1 SLLGQACL
9 ESNRPDDA
17 ADMFRR
23 VLGVDPQNFVA
34 RVGLGVVADGIG
46 ATEEAIWQL
55 ERALELEPN
64 HPEVRQELLRLR
76 APKGTD
82 ASPQRVKPTRAA
94 LGYTYMR
101 GEWFEQAAEEFRAVL
116 EQEDGARDRFDAQ
129 VALAEALYRAGHPRE
144 AIEVSQTVL
153 EALPNALKPTLILAA
168 LWNETGLEADAN
180 LLFERAQSLDPE
192 NTVAAQLLVGP
203 LPLPPVEATIEEP
216 TEDALYP
223 PDPAVTGHAPDW
235 LRALREPT
243 AAAPAVE
250 APEAE
255 AISKNQEPD
264 WLKSLREPPTAPA
277 EQRPDAPVL
286 SAPVESEPAPLEL
299 PSVEVSQPSDWLS
312 QLRDQPTQTTGAA
325 EVEPERPARPGWLDD
340 EVGTAAGSGEG
351 ETTTSPE
358 TGPVPARLKPDDSG
372 DADKPAIEDEPAASS
387 PMPTWLRDLT
397 TSTTTAETDSNV
409 DPAFNQ
415 SAPATPPGLPPLP
428 SWLAELPEAQATAD
442 EPLPRP
448 ASVPRWMDE
457 LDDQVAVPGESV
469 TAASEPLVSDE
480 TVEPGQ
486 LVSDKS
492 WVAEMQSAAVPET
505 VVPRAE
511 PVVEEESLEHVLPD
525 AEAMAESSAAPVV
538 DEAMMAETESA
549 PATVDLEEAIAY
561 YQSLMATDS
570 PFLPQEIDELQW
582 LVQQHPAERRARVVL
597 ADALSRAGRFEEAV
611 QHYRQLV

>member
-1 SLLGQACL
+1 MATLTLRAYVEQVESVMRDDQYDRAIALCRYGLRTFPRGVTLYSLLGQACL

-46 ATEEAIWQL
+46 AAEEAIWQL

-82 ASPQRVKPTRAA
+82 APPQRIKPTRAA

-223 PDPAVTGHAPDW
+223 PDSAVTGPANEPSLSGAETALPWLKPASPSPADDVPDW
-235 LRALREPT
+235 LKALREPT
-243 AAAPAVE
+243 TAAPAVE

-286 SAPVESEPAPLEL
+286 SAPV
-299 PSVEVSQPSDWLS
+299 
-312 QLRDQPTQTTGAA
+312 
-325 EVEPERPARPGWLDD
+325 
-340 EVGTAAGSGEG
+340 
-351 ETTTSPE
+351 
-358 TGPVPARLKPDDSG
+358 
-372 DADKPAIEDEPAASS
+372 
-387 PMPTWLRDLT
+387 
-397 TSTTTAETDSNV
+397 
-409 DPAFNQ
+409 
-415 SAPATPPGLPPLP
+415 
-428 SWLAELPEAQATAD
+428 
-442 EPLPRP
+442 
-448 ASVPRWMDE
+448 
-457 LDDQVAVPGESV
+457 
-469 TAASEPLVSDE
+469 
-480 TVEPGQ
+480 
-486 LVSDKS
+486 
-492 WVAEMQSAAVPET
+492 
-505 VVPRAE
+505 
-511 PVVEEESLEHVLPD
+511 
-525 AEAMAESSAAPVV
+525 
-538 DEAMMAETESA
+538 
-549 PATVDLEEAIAY
+549 
-561 YQSLMATDS
+561 
-570 PFLPQEIDELQW
+570 
-582 LVQQHPAERRARVVL
+582 
-597 ADALSRAGRFEEAV
+597 
-611 QHYRQLV
+611 